1 MTTPTD
7 AVPSSHP
14 RPFLLVQTR
23 PEDDA
28 AAAEVEAVQRLGG
41 YPEGRL
47 RVLRLD
53 RVVQRPDVATHG
65 LDWEA
70 ELADVAAVIL
80 PGSPFTGT
88 DPEETKSPVQRAVEA
103 ELGRMLD
110 VVRRRDLPFLG
121 CCYGVGTLG
130 RHAGGV
136 VDNAHGESAA
146 PVEVTLTDEGVAD
159 PLLAGVPRFTAS
171 SLMVVVYLGLV
182 VSGLAVFLGRKLADR
197 LPIPLI
203 RRVAAVLFVVFAVV
217 AAVETV
223 RTLTG

>member
-1 MTTPTD
+1 M
-7 AVPSSHP
+7 
-14 RPFLLVQTR
+14 Q
-23 PEDDA
+23 EG

-65 LDWEA
+65 VDWEA

-80 PGSPFTGT
+80 PGSPFTGS

-121 CCYGVGTLG
+121 CCYGVGTMG

-136 VDNAHGESAA
+136 VDNAYGESAA
-146 PVEVTLTDEGVAD
+146 PVEVTKGTLVISATVMAVRSPSLLEKVMCHSN
-159 PLLAGVPRFTAS
+159 PLA
-171 SLMVVVYLGLV
+171 
-182 VSGLAVFLGRKLADR
+182 
-197 LPIPLI
+197 
-203 RRVAAVLFVVFAVV
+203 
-217 AAVETV
+217 
-223 RTLTG
+223 

>member
-7 AVPSSHP
+7 AVPSPHP

-70 ELADVAAVIL
+70 
-80 PGSPFTGT
+80 
-88 DPEETKSPVQRAVEA
+88 
-103 ELGRMLD
+103 
-110 VVRRRDLPFLG
+110 
-121 CCYGVGTLG
+121 
-130 RHAGGV
+130 
-136 VDNAHGESAA
+136 
-146 PVEVTLTDEGVAD
+146 
-159 PLLAGVPRFTAS
+159 
-171 SLMVVVYLGLV
+171 
-182 VSGLAVFLGRKLADR
+182 
-197 LPIPLI
+197 
-203 RRVAAVLFVVFAVV
+203 
-217 AAVETV
+217 
-223 RTLTG
+223 